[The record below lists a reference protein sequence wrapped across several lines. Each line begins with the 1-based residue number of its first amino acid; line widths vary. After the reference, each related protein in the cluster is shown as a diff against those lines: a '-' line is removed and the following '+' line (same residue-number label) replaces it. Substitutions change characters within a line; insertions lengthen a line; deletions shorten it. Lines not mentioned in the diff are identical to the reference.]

1 MGGGQANSGQASTA
15 AAQQTAANT
24 QDMQISAA
32 NAARQQQLTN
42 TLFGNG
48 SPGSTGTLS
57 GMMNPANLTQTGL
70 NPAYQ
75 AQFNQGLNTIGQSTA
90 QQRGQL
96 AQSFANSG
104 ATGNSTPTGFQADQM
119 RQLGSSQADQ
129 QGQLYSGLIGNLFA
143 LPSQERDAHLFGEW
157 DSFIGQ
163 FFSEFQRRLHVCKP
177 FQIPS
182 YWERFASFDWG
193 FRSPACTLWHAVSP
207 EGRVYTYREAYVKGK
222 DTPWLAQNNVKLTGN
237 ETLRYKVGDPAC
249 FNNTAG
255 GPTVAEVMA
264 INGWAM
270 LTAEN
275 DRKNG
280 WARVRDYLAWEEND
294 HGQLTREPT
303 WQIFD
308 GPGAPQG
315 LGCPNLIRTLPALVH
330 DPYDP
335 EDVNSDCE
343 DHAPDTA
350 RYGLMTRPRS
360 TIVPLAVMDYEY
372 REATQRA
379 EHDEGRSNSSSG
391 SFYSD

>member
-129 QGQLYSGLIGNLFA
+129 QGQLYSGLIGKQYTDTLNNFWNANNIASGNAATAGSTATQSAGNSGTSSAQIYGTAGQPTPGA
-143 LPSQERDAHLFGEW
+143 LNSSIGAVGQVGAAAAGKGSKAAAAGCWIAEAIYGVDDPRTLLVREW
-157 DSFIGQ
+157 LN
-163 FFSEFQRRLHVCKP
+163 SEFVKRP
-177 FQIPS
+177 I
-182 YWERFASFDWG
+182 
-193 FRSPACTLWHAVSP
+193 
-207 EGRVYTYREAYVKGK
+207 GRA
-222 DTPWLAQNNVKLTGN
+222 
-237 ETLRYKVGDPAC
+237 
-249 FNNTAG
+249 
-255 GPTVAEVMA
+255 VMA
-264 INGWAM
+264 VYLAIGKQVAWCVHRSSPLKAC
-270 LTAEN
+270 LQPLFERAL
-275 DRKNG
+275 RA
-280 WARVRDYLAWEEND
+280 ARVW
-294 HGQLTREPT
+294 
-303 WQIFD
+303 
-308 GPGAPQG
+308 
-315 LGCPNLIRTLPALVH
+315 
-330 DPYDP
+330 
-335 EDVNSDCE
+335 
-343 DHAPDTA
+343 DTA
-350 RYGLMTRPRS
+350 RAGSSRS
-360 TIVPLAVMDYEY
+360 GVQHFAMKGEV
-372 REATQRA
+372 
-379 EHDEGRSNSSSG
+379 HG
-391 SFYSD
+391 